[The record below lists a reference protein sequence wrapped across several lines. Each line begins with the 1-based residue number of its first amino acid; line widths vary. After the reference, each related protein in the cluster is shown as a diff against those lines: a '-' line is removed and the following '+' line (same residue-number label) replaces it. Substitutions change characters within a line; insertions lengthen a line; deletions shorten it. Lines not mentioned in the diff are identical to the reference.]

1 MLPRRGSL
9 WGLRHTQMKVRGD
22 KNILHA
28 NKSNKKEG
36 VAILISDKIDFKTE
50 VITKDKENNY
60 IMIKESLPEKDIK
73 LFNISTPN
81 KGVLNIQSK
90 Y

>member
-28 NKSNKKEG
+28 NKNNKKEG

>member
-28 NKSNKKEG
+28 NKNNKKVG